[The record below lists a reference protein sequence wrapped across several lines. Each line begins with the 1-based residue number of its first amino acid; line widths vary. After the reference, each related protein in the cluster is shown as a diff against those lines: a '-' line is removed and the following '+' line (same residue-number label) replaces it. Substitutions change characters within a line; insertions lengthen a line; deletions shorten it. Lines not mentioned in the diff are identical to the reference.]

1 MPSPALTSST
11 PLPSTLAE
19 LMLPDGAHARSE
31 DWTVFFLPD
40 ATTSEAGRS
49 KSSSSSSKPGLT
61 YVINLVRTK
70 HDSSVRRGALV
81 KALAIGTKHPCLH
94 IFKPALVLALDE
106 YFSGGGQAS
115 LEQLYEAINAIDLSA
130 MPRLSR
136 AEKVVLRA
144 SERKDLFID
153 RFITPDAGDQAA
165 TPNAANGYHLGHESK
180 TANHASIDHSARQPL
195 TPIAPAQ
202 MARRPSAASLRS
214 AMMATRIGSFNA
226 VTQPAPSTPA
236 PTGPDS
242 PTMLSHAGKDTH
254 FWVTGLH
261 YGKVDVPIRWPT
273 DNWDDEIGE
282 VSRFD
287 EVRQEIVL
295 TLPFL
300 PRSTPSLCCFKPS
313 HHNQCQDRYTLNF
326 TPMVRRLIRCC
337 CSSMQS

>member
-1 MPSPALTSST
+1 
-11 PLPSTLAE
+11 
-19 LMLPDGAHARSE
+19 MLPDGAHARSE

-40 ATTSEAGRS
+40 APTSEPGPS
-49 KSSSSSSKPGLT
+49 NSSSSSCKPALT

-94 IFKPALVLALDE
+94 IFKPALILALDE

-115 LEQLYEAINAIDLSA
+115 LEQLYEAINAIDLSP

-153 RFITPDAGDQAA
+153 RFVTPEAADQAT
-165 TPNAANGYHLGHESK
+165 TPNAANGYQLSHSHDSAATK
-180 TANHASIDHSARQPL
+180 AVNHPSIDHTARPPL

-202 MARRPSAASLRS
+202 MSRRPSAASLRS
-214 AMMATRIGSFNA
+214 AMMATRIGSYNA
-226 VTQPAPSTPA
+226 STPAVPASPA

-242 PTMLSHAGKDTH
+242 PTMQSNAGKDTH

-282 VSRFD
+282 VSKARPACFAM
-287 EVRQEIVL
+287 
-295 TLPFL
+295 LP
-300 PRSTPSLCCFKPS
+300 
-313 HHNQCQDRYTLNF
+313 Y
-326 TPMVRRLIRCC
+326 
-337 CSSMQS
+337 